1 MMTKILEDGGGFLE
15 RRPKEEKL
23 IRIGSVKLEARASG
37 RKVDCSQQLLFCL
50 ENQTESLLGFR
61 EKEAKQAL

>member
-1 MMTKILEDGGGFLE
+1 MMTKILEGVGGFLE
-15 RRPKEEKL
+15 RKPKEEKL
-23 IRIGSVKLEARASG
+23 MRIGSVKLEARPSR

-61 EKEAKQAL
+61 EKEVK